1 MKTKFIEGTNEQYSI
16 REDGVVTR
24 HYNYHPVHKTLIIKD
39 KIMAVG
45 KKNRCYITINE
56 KNVVFNVI
64 KKAKYYFPPK
74 EKICI
79 KCKQIKKVSE
89 FTIDDGYSRNVCKKC
104 KTLLYGGSVSLNKS
118 YISGL
123 LNISINELS
132 DDLYDYTKSLLKVKR
147 ELAKK
152 TGKNICCFRLNPGTP
167 PSALGRTKN
176 KIK

>member
-1 MKTKFIEGTNEQYSI
+1 MKTKFIEGTNKQYSI

-24 HYNYHPVHKTLIIKD
+24 HYYYHPVHKTLIIKN
-39 KIMAVG
+39 KIMTVG
-45 KKNRCYITINE
+45 KRNRCYITINE
-56 KNVVFNVI
+56 KSVVFNVI

-89 FTIDDGYSRNVCKKC
+89 FRIEYGYSRNVCKKC
-104 KTLLYGGSVSLNKS
+104 KTLLYAGSLSMNKS

-132 DDLYDYTKSLLKVKR
+132 DDLYNYTKSLLKVKR

-152 TGKNICCFRLNPGTP
+152 TGKNISCFRFNPSIP
-167 PSALGRTKN
+167 PSALGRVKN
-176 KIK
+176 KI